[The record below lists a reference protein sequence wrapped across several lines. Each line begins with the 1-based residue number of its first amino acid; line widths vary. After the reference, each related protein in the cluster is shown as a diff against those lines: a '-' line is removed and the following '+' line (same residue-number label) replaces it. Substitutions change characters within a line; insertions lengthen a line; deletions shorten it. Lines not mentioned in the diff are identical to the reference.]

1 MQKFNI
7 QVGIMHGFR
16 PFLFQHNDSMPVFYH
31 SSSFG
36 VLQDIALFKSL
47 GWIARIILLKWS
59 YYDFE
64 FAMSFLNTFTENV
77 RLFPNKVA
85 LEFIDPP
92 LQRVTYA
99 ELDQLVAQTAGYLQ
113 SLGLQPGDRVALQLS
128 KSLEFILVHLAT
140 IRLGAITLPLNLAY
154 PPDEVEYFLS
164 DSGAK
169 LFFALESAKGKIQSI
184 LPRLPELQKS
194 VLLDPGS
201 PDRFQTL
208 ITSYHL
214 PGSPHEA
221 ANLSDTAVII
231 YTSGT
236 TGRPKGA
243 EITHGNLSSNL
254 ESLHEAWGWQS
265 EDILLHVLPIFHVHG
280 LFVALHGAL
289 HAGATTLLMRE
300 FDARRTLQMLAAG
313 QCTVF
318 MAVPT
323 IHQRLLDVPD
333 AGQFDLSRVRLITSG
348 SDRLPDEIFAGFQ
361 QAFGYTL
368 LERYGMTETGMNC
381 SNPLN
386 GERRLGSVG
395 LPLAGV
401 EVRVVNPENDQS
413 LPDGEIGEVQ
423 LRGPNIFKGYW
434 KQPHKTTESFTADG
448 WFRTGDLG
456 FREPDGY
463 LTLCGRSKD
472 LIISGGLNIYPPEV
486 ERVLAEHPS
495 VAACA
500 VIGCPD
506 REWGESVTAV
516 VVVYGGESVSS
527 ADLIAFCRERLAP
540 YKSPKSIVFKED
552 LPRNAM
558 GKVQK
563 TELRKIVCS
572 K

>member
-1 MQKFNI
+1 
-7 QVGIMHGFR
+7 
-16 PFLFQHNDSMPVFYH
+16 
-31 SSSFG
+31 
-36 VLQDIALFKSL
+36 
-47 GWIARIILLKWS
+47 
-59 YYDFE
+59 
-64 FAMSFLNTFTENV
+64 MSFLTTFNENV
-77 RLFPNKVA
+77 HKYPDKVA

-99 ELDQLVAQTAGYLQ
+99 ELDELVNRTAGYLQ
-113 SLGLQPGDRVALQLS
+113 SLGLQAGDRVALQLS
-128 KSLEFILVHLAT
+128 KSLEFILLHLAAV
-140 IRLGAITLPLNLAY
+140 RLGAITLPLNLAY
-154 PPDEVEYFLS
+154 PPDELKYFLE

-169 LFFALESAKGKIQSI
+169 LFFSLESSKEKIQTI
-184 LPRLPELQKS
+184 LPELPDLKEC
-194 VLLDPGS
+194 VFLDPTK
-201 PDRFQTL
+201 PHQFQLL
-208 ITSYHL
+208 ITNYQVPSRLGTDLATNTQPY
-214 PGSPHEA
+214 SVTDTA
-221 ANLSDTAVII
+221 TAVII

-243 EITHGNLSSNL
+243 EITHGNLISNL
-254 ESLHEAWGWQS
+254 QALHSAWGWQS
-265 EDILLHVLPIFHVHG
+265 DDVLLHVLPIFHVHG

-289 HAGATTLLMRE
+289 YAGATTLLMHE
-300 FDARRTLQMLAAG
+300 FDARRILQMLADG
-313 QCTVF
+313 QCSVF

-348 SDRLPDEIFAGFQ
+348 SDRLPDEVFTGFQ
-361 QAFGYTL
+361 QTFGYTL

-395 LPLAGV
+395 LPLSDV
-401 EVRVVNPENDQS
+401 EVRIANPENDQP
-413 LPDGEIGEVQ
+413 LPNGEIGEVQ

-434 KQPHKTTESFTADG
+434 KQSQKTAESFSADG
-448 WFRTGDLG
+448 WFHTGDLG
-456 FREPDGY
+456 FLEADGY

-506 REWGESVTAV
+506 REWGERVTAV
-516 VVVYGGESVSS
+516 VVLNQGVSVSS
-527 ADLIAFCRERLAP
+527 GELIAFCRERLAP
-540 YKSPKSIVFKED
+540 YKSPKSIVFRED

-558 GKVQK
+558 GKIQK
-563 TELRKIVCS
+563 AELRKTVCLET
-572 K
+572 

>member
-1 MQKFNI
+1 
-7 QVGIMHGFR
+7 
-16 PFLFQHNDSMPVFYH
+16 
-31 SSSFG
+31 
-36 VLQDIALFKSL
+36 
-47 GWIARIILLKWS
+47 
-59 YYDFE
+59 
-64 FAMSFLNTFTENV
+64 MSFLKAFNDNV
-77 RLFPNKVA
+77 RIYPDKVA

-99 ELDQLVAQTAGYLQ
+99 ELDELVNRTAGYLQ

-128 KSLEFILVHLAT
+128 KSMEFILLHLAT
-140 IRLGAITLPLNLAY
+140 ARLGAITLPLNLAY
-154 PPDEVEYFLS
+154 PPDELKYFLE
-164 DSGAK
+164 DSGARI
-169 LFFALESAKGKIQSI
+169 FFALETSREKIQTI
-184 LPRLPELQKS
+184 LPELPNLQECIF
-194 VLLDPGS
+194 LDPTK
-201 PDRFQTL
+201 PHQFQSL
-208 ITSYHL
+208 ITNYQVPSGL
-214 PGSPHEA
+214 
-221 ANLSDTAVII
+221 DTGFATDAQPYSTTDSATAIII

-243 EITHGNLSSNL
+243 EISHGNLTSNL
-254 ESLHEAWGWQS
+254 RSLHRAWGWS
-265 EDILLHVLPIFHVHG
+265 AEDILLHVLPIFHVHG

-300 FDARRTLQMLAAG
+300 FDARRTLQLLSNG

-333 AGQFDLSRVRLITSG
+333 AHQFDLSSVRLITSG
-348 SDRLPDEIFAGFQ
+348 SDRLPDEVFTGFEQ
-361 QAFGYTL
+361 TFGYTL
-368 LERYGMTETGMNC
+368 LERYGMSETGMNC

-386 GERRLGSVG
+386 GQRRLGSVG
-395 LPLAGV
+395 LPLTDV
-401 EVRVVNPENDQS
+401 EVRVVNPENDQP

-434 KQPHKTTESFTADG
+434 KQPQKTAESFSADG

-500 VIGCPD
+500 VIGCRD
-506 REWGESVTAV
+506 REWGERVTAV
-516 VVVYGGESVSS
+516 VVLNRGESVSS
-527 ADLIAFCRERLAP
+527 GDLIAFCRERLAP
-540 YKSPKSIVFKED
+540 YKSPKTIVFRED

-558 GKVQK
+558 GKTQK
-563 TELRKIVCS
+563 AELRKTVCVET
-572 K
+572 

>member
-1 MQKFNI
+1 
-7 QVGIMHGFR
+7 
-16 PFLFQHNDSMPVFYH
+16 
-31 SSSFG
+31 
-36 VLQDIALFKSL
+36 
-47 GWIARIILLKWS
+47 
-59 YYDFE
+59 
-64 FAMSFLNTFTENV
+64 MSFLNTFTQNV
-77 RLFPNKVA
+77 DLYPNKVA

-92 LQRVTYA
+92 LQRVTYE
-99 ELDQLVAQTAGYLQ
+99 ELHQLVGQTAAYLQ
-113 SLGLQPGDRVALQLS
+113 NLGVQPGDRVALQLT
-128 KSLEFILVHLAT
+128 KSLEFILLHLAT
-140 IRLGAITLPLNLAY
+140 VTLGAITLPLNLAY
-154 PPDEVEYFLS
+154 PPDEIEYFLS

-169 LFFALESAKGKIQSI
+169 LFFTLESAKEKNQSI
-184 LPRLPELQKS
+184 LARLPNLQECIF
-194 VLLDPGS
+194 LNPTE
-201 PDRFQTL
+201 PERFNSLVSNYQPL
-208 ITSYHL
+208 ISSHL
-214 PGSPHEA
+214 VSNP
-221 ANLSDTAVII
+221 SDTAVII

-243 EITHGNLSSNL
+243 EITHGNLISNL
-254 ESLHEAWGWQS
+254 QSLRQAWGWTP
-265 EDILLHVLPIFHVHG
+265 DDVLLHVLPIFHVHG

-300 FDARRTLQMLAAG
+300 FDAKRTLEMLADG

-323 IHQRLLDVPD
+323 IHQRLLDMPD
-333 AGQFDLSRVRLITSG
+333 ASQYDLSHVRLITSG
-348 SDRLPDEIFAGFQ
+348 SDRLPDEVFTGFQ
-361 QAFGYTL
+361 QTFGYTL

-386 GERRLGSVG
+386 GERRIGSVG
-395 LPLAGV
+395 LPLPGV
-401 EVRVVNPENDQS
+401 EVRVVNPENEQP
-413 LPDGEIGEVQ
+413 LPEGEIGEVQ

-434 KQPHKTTESFTADG
+434 KQPQKTAESFTADG

-456 FREPDGY
+456 FLERDGY

-506 REWGESVTAV
+506 REWGERVTAV
-516 VVVYGGESVSS
+516 VVLNRGESVS
-527 ADLIAFCRERLAP
+527 AQDLIAFCRERLAP
-540 YKSPKSIVFKED
+540 YKSPKSIVFRDD

-563 TELRKIVCS
+563 AELRVTACLQGS
-572 K
+572 

>member
-1 MQKFNI
+1 MT
-7 QVGIMHGFR
+7 
-16 PFLFQHNDSMPVFYH
+16 FLD
-31 SSSFG
+31 
-36 VLQDIALFKSL
+36 
-47 GWIARIILLKWS
+47 
-59 YYDFE
+59 
-64 FAMSFLNTFTENV
+64 TFTENV
-77 RLFPNKVA
+77 LLYPNKVA

-99 ELDQLVAQTAGYLQ
+99 ELDQLVNQTAGYLQ

-128 KSLEFILVHLAT
+128 KCMEFILLHLAT
-140 IRLGAITLPLNLAY
+140 VRLGATTLPLNLAY
-154 PPDEVEYFLS
+154 PPDEIEYFLS
-164 DSGAK
+164 DSGAR
-169 LFFALESAKGKIQSI
+169 LFFALESNAARLQPI
-184 LPRLPELQKS
+184 LPRLPELQECIFLNPENPPAFQS
-194 VLLDPGS
+194 VIANCQSPITAFQSPTLAPHAHLPWRAVPGS
-201 PDRFQTL
+201 AGV
-208 ITSYHL
+208 S
-214 PGSPHEA
+214 G
-221 ANLSDTAVII
+221 LSETAVII

-243 EITHGNLSSNL
+243 EITHGNLISNL
-254 ESLHEAWGWQS
+254 QSLHTAWGWQPD
-265 EDILLHVLPIFHVHG
+265 DILLHVLPIFHVHG

-289 HAGATTLLMRE
+289 HAGATSLLMRE
-300 FDARRTLQMLAAG
+300 FDPKRTLQMLANG

-333 AGQFDLSRVRLITSG
+333 ASQFDLSHVRLITSG
-348 SDRLPDEIFAGFQ
+348 SDRLPDEVFTGFQ
-361 QAFGYTL
+361 QTFGYTL

-395 LPLAGV
+395 LPLSGV
-401 EVRVVNPENDQS
+401 EVRVVNPENDQP

-434 KQPHKTTESFTADG
+434 KQPQKTAESFTADD

-456 FREPDGY
+456 FLEPDGY

-506 REWGESVTAV
+506 REWGERVTAV
-516 VVVYGGESVSS
+516 VVLNGTESVTGEE
-527 ADLIAFCRERLAP
+527 LIRFCRERLAP
-540 YKSPKSIVFKED
+540 YKSPKSIFFRDD

-563 TELRKIVCS
+563 AELRKKVCS
-572 K
+572 DS

>member
-1 MQKFNI
+1 
-7 QVGIMHGFR
+7 
-16 PFLFQHNDSMPVFYH
+16 
-31 SSSFG
+31 
-36 VLQDIALFKSL
+36 
-47 GWIARIILLKWS
+47 
-59 YYDFE
+59 
-64 FAMSFLNTFTENV
+64 MSFLNTFTDNV
-77 RLFPNKVA
+77 HLYPNKVA

-99 ELDQLVAQTAGYLQ
+99 ELDQLVGQTAGYLQ
-113 SLGLQPGDRVALQLS
+113 SLGLRPGDRVALQLS
-128 KSLEFILVHLAT
+128 KCLEFILLHLAT
-140 IRLGAITLPLNLAY
+140 VRLGAITLPLNLAY
-154 PPDEVEYFLS
+154 PPDEIEYFLR

-169 LFFALESAKGKIQSI
+169 FFFTLESSKEKIQSVF
-184 LPRLPELQKS
+184 PHLPELQECIF
-194 VLLDPGS
+194 LNPGE
-201 PDRFQTL
+201 PDKFNSLVTNYQLHGGFDMPFAKTAQGYS
-208 ITSYHL
+208 TTGDSQ
-214 PGSPHEA
+214 
-221 ANLSDTAVII
+221 DTAVII

-243 EITHGNLSSNL
+243 EITHGNLKSNL
-254 ESLHEAWGWQS
+254 DALHSAWGWRS
-265 EDILLHVLPIFHVHG
+265 DDVLLHILPIFHVHG

-300 FDARRTLQMLAAG
+300 FDGRKVLQMLAEKR
-313 QCTVF
+313 CTVF

-323 IHQRLLDVPD
+323 IHQRLLDVPE
-333 AGQFDLSRVRLITSG
+333 ASQFDLSHVRLITSG
-348 SDRLPDEIFAGFQ
+348 SDRLPDEVFTGFQ
-361 QAFGYTL
+361 QTFGYTL

-386 GERRLGSVG
+386 GERRIGSVG
-395 LPLAGV
+395 LPLPGV

-413 LPDGEIGEVQ
+413 LPDREIGEVQ

-434 KQPHKTTESFTADG
+434 KQPQKTAESFTADG

-500 VIGCPD
+500 VIGCAD
-506 REWGESVTAV
+506 REWGERVTAV
-516 VVVYGGESVSS
+516 VVLNRGESVSGS
-527 ADLIAFCRERLAP
+527 DLIAFCRERLAP
-540 YKSPKSIVFKED
+540 YKSPKSIVFRD
-552 LPRNAM
+552 NLPLNAM

-563 TELRKIVCS
+563 AELRKTAC
-572 K
+572 

>member
-1 MQKFNI
+1 
-7 QVGIMHGFR
+7 
-16 PFLFQHNDSMPVFYH
+16 
-31 SSSFG
+31 
-36 VLQDIALFKSL
+36 
-47 GWIARIILLKWS
+47 
-59 YYDFE
+59 
-64 FAMSFLNTFTENV
+64 MSFLNSFTNNV
-77 RLFPNKVA
+77 HLYPNKVA

-99 ELDQLVAQTAGYLQ
+99 ELDQLVRQTAGYLQ
-113 SLGLQPGDRVALQLS
+113 RLRVQPGDRVALQLT
-128 KSLEFILVHLAT
+128 KSLEFILLHLAT
-140 IRLGAITLPLNLAY
+140 LQLGAIILPLNLAY
-154 PPDEVEYFLS
+154 PPDEIEYFLS

-169 LFFALESAKGKIQSI
+169 LFFALESSKEKIQPI
-184 LPRLPELQKS
+184 LPRLPDLQECIF
-194 VLLDPGS
+194 LDLANPES
-201 PDRFQTL
+201 L
-208 ITSYHL
+208 ISNLEPSITNSQL
-214 PGSPHEA
+214 PTPQ
-221 ANLSDTAVII
+221 LSSNDTAVII

-243 EITHGNLSSNL
+243 EITHGNLISNL
-254 ESLHEAWGWQS
+254 QALHQAWGWQPG
-265 EDILLHVLPIFHVHG
+265 DVLLHVLPIFHVHG

-300 FDARRTLQMLAAG
+300 FDARRTLEMLASG

-333 AGQFDLSRVRLITSG
+333 ASQFDLSRVRLITSG
-348 SDRLPDEIFAGFQ
+348 SDRLPDEVFTGFQ
-361 QAFGYTL
+361 KTFGYTL

-401 EVRVVNPENDQS
+401 EVRVVNPETDQP

-423 LRGPNIFKGYW
+423 LRGPNVFKGYW
-434 KQPHKTTESFTADG
+434 KQSQKTTESFTADG

-456 FREPDGY
+456 FREPDDY

-506 REWGESVTAV
+506 REWGERVTAV
-516 VVVYGGESVSS
+516 VVLNQGRSVTGP
-527 ADLIAFCRERLAP
+527 DLIAFCRERLAP
-540 YKSPKSIVFKED
+540 YKSPKSIVFKGE

-563 TELRKIVCS
+563 AELRKTVCLDA
-572 K
+572 

>member
-1 MQKFNI
+1 MIWGMRRFHC
-7 QVGIMHGFR
+7 V
-16 PFLFQHNDSMPVFYH
+16 FLAGANPDKNGY
-31 SSSFG
+31 
-36 VLQDIALFKSL
+36 
-47 GWIARIILLKWS
+47 
-59 YYDFE
+59 
-64 FAMSFLNTFTENV
+64 MSFLNAFTENV
-77 RLFPNKVA
+77 HKYPGKVA

-99 ELDQLVAQTAGYLQ
+99 ELDKLIDRTAAYLQ

-128 KSLEFILVHLAT
+128 KSLEFILLHLAT
-140 IRLGAITLPLNLAY
+140 VRLGAITLPLNLAY
-154 PPDEVEYFLS
+154 PPDELKYFLE

-169 LFFALESAKGKIQSI
+169 LFFALESSKEKIQTI
-184 LPRLPELQKS
+184 LSELPDLQECIFLNPTEPEQFNS
-194 VLLDPGS
+194 
-201 PDRFQTL
+201 L
-208 ITSYHL
+208 ITNYQMPDGLDMGFAIDAQPYSTTD
-214 PGSPHEA
+214 
-221 ANLSDTAVII
+221 NDTAVII

-243 EITHGNLSSNL
+243 EITHGNLISNL
-254 ESLHEAWGWQS
+254 EALHTAWGWQP
-265 EDILLHVLPIFHVHG
+265 DDVLLHALPIFHVHG

-289 HAGATTLLMRE
+289 YAGARTLLMRE
-300 FDARRTLQMLAAG
+300 FDAGRTLQILASG

-323 IHQRLLDVPD
+323 IHQRLLDVPNAD
-333 AGQFDLSRVRLITSG
+333 QFDLSRVRLITSG
-348 SDRLPDEIFAGFQ
+348 SDRLPDEVFVGFQ
-361 QAFGYTL
+361 KTFDYTL

-381 SNPLN
+381 SNPLH

-401 EVRVVNPENDQS
+401 EVRVVNPENDQP
-413 LPDGEIGEVQ
+413 LPEGEIGEVQ

-434 KQPHKTTESFTADG
+434 LQPQKTIESFSAGG

-456 FREPDGY
+456 FLEQDGY

-495 VAACA
+495 VATCA
-500 VIGCPD
+500 VVGCPD
-506 REWGESVTAV
+506 REWGERVTAV
-516 VVVYGGESVSS
+516 VVLNPGKSVTGQ
-527 ADLIAFCRERLAP
+527 DLIAFCRERLAP
-540 YKSPKSIVFKED
+540 YKSPKSIIFQED

-563 TELRKIVCS
+563 AELRKTVCLGTAYRDEAAV
-572 K
+572 

>member
-1 MQKFNI
+1 
-7 QVGIMHGFR
+7 
-16 PFLFQHNDSMPVFYH
+16 
-31 SSSFG
+31 
-36 VLQDIALFKSL
+36 
-47 GWIARIILLKWS
+47 
-59 YYDFE
+59 
-64 FAMSFLNTFTENV
+64 MSFLNTFIDNV
-77 RLFPNKVA
+77 RLYPDKVA

-99 ELDQLVAQTAGYLQ
+99 ELDQLVGQTAGYLQ
-113 SLGLQPGDRVALQLS
+113 SLGLQAGDRVALQLT
-128 KSLEFILVHLAT
+128 KSLEFILLHLGA

-154 PPDEVEYFLS
+154 PPDEIEYFLS

-169 LFFALESAKGKIQSI
+169 LFFALESSKEKIQSI
-184 LPRLPELQKS
+184 LPRLPELQECVFLDPSTPEKFNS
-194 VLLDPGS
+194 LITTYQLSGGLGTPLDNPSSLLDQRNR
-201 PDRFQTL
+201 D
-208 ITSYHL
+208 
-214 PGSPHEA
+214 
-221 ANLSDTAVII
+221 DTAVII

-243 EITHGNLSSNL
+243 EITHGNLTSNL
-254 ESLHEAWGWQS
+254 EALHESWGWTP
-265 EDILLHVLPIFHVHG
+265 EDVLLHVLPIFHVHG

-300 FDARRTLQMLAAG
+300 FDARRTLQMLASG

-333 AGQFDLSRVRLITSG
+333 ADQFDLSRVRLITSG
-348 SDRLPDEIFAGFQ
+348 SDRLPDEVFTGFQ
-361 QAFGYTL
+361 QMFGYTL

-381 SNPLN
+381 SNPLK

-395 LPLAGV
+395 LPLSGV
-401 EVRVVNPENDQS
+401 EVRIVNPENNGP
-413 LPDGEIGEVQ
+413 LPEGEIGEVQ
-423 LRGPNIFKGYW
+423 LRGPNVFKGYW
-434 KQPHKTTESFTADG
+434 KQPQKTAESFTDG

-456 FREPDGY
+456 FFEPNGY

-486 ERVLAEHPS
+486 ERVLAEHPA

-506 REWGESVTAV
+506 REWGERVTAV
-516 VVVYGGESVSS
+516 VVLNQGESASE
-527 ADLIAFCRERLAP
+527 ADLISFCRERLAP
-540 YKSPKSIVFKED
+540 YKSPKFIAFKED

-563 TELRKIVCS
+563 AELRKIVC